1 MVFLN
6 LNLKLIKPIYKTI
19 SSNPYTNICESS
31 KKKKKWSRRRRRSSS
46 YSSSK
51 KKKKKKAIIA
61 SNKQQ
66 QQQQTMTTI
75 DEGNGGPAV
84 EVCLCGGYLSFGY
97 GGSAREVLWW
107 FEL

>member
-31 KKKKKWSRRRRRSSS
+31 KKWSRRRRRRSAAAIAIA
-46 YSSSK
+46 K
-51 KKKKKKAIIA
+51 KEKEKAMIA

-66 QQQQTMTTI
+66 QQQQTTTTI
-75 DEGNGGPAV
+75 DEGNVVPTM
-84 EVCLCGGYLSFGY
+84 EVHLCGGYLSFGY
-97 GGSAREVLWW
+97 EGSAEEVLWW

>member
-6 LNLKLIKPIYKTI
+6 LNLKLIKLIYKTI

-31 KKKKKWSRRRRRSSS
+31 KKKKWSRRRRRSNG
-46 YSSSK
+46 YSSREK
-51 KKKKKKAIIA
+51 KKEEEAMTT

-66 QQQQTMTTI
+66 QQQQTTTAT
-75 DEGNGGPAV
+75 DEGNRGPAM
-84 EVCLCGGYLSFGY
+84 EVRLCGGYLSFVY

-107 FEL
+107 S